1 MRRWGWKRN
10 VSNRYT
16 INFPLCTVNCFLQ
29 VATQI
34 FKIWLW
40 TFTFECKICFWLFFL
55 SSCDMKNSKNKVYSC
70 KYGETQQMAGA
81 LKIADQCYNY
91 ILFRIPLPYSYKS
104 LTRTKHMISS
114 CRATALH
121 VCALISSCIVC
132 VCCSTTYYNRAE
144 SESRIYWHGWRTRGI
159 F

>member
-1 MRRWGWKRN
+1 
-10 VSNRYT
+10 
-16 INFPLCTVNCFLQ
+16 
-29 VATQI
+29 
-34 FKIWLW
+34 
-40 TFTFECKICFWLFFL
+40 
-55 SSCDMKNSKNKVYSC
+55 
-70 KYGETQQMAGA
+70 MAGA

-144 SESRIYWHGWRTRGI
+144 WRVAYIDMAEGLEAFFKTKL
-159 F
+159 FEMTLSP